1 MDCPNCKA
9 TIDDD
14 SWYCDQCG
22 EEILLCPQCARPGK
36 GKRCIFDGKPLAPAR
51 SSTIAPTPPAP
62 ATATTPPTP
71 VATSGPPPA
80 AAVGATTRLDAA
92 APALRLRL
100 VCAARGLDFHPED
113 GAILGRRSG
122 AHVAQFA
129 ALPQISGSHLQLQCT
144 AAGQWQATDLGS
156 TNGSLYNG
164 TRLQARVPQAIAHG
178 GVLTLADIPFAIVLE
193 P

>member
-51 SSTIAPTPPAP
+51 SSTVTPATVTSPPPSVATPVPPPA
-62 ATATTPPTP
+62 A
-71 VATSGPPPA
+71 PA
-80 AAVGATTRLDAA
+80 AAVGATTRLDATP
-92 APALRLRL
+92 PALRLRL
-100 VCAARGLDFHPED
+100 VCAARGLDFHPQD
-113 GAILGRRSG
+113 GATLGRRSG
-122 AHVAQFA
+122 AHAALFA
-129 ALPQISGSHLQLQCT
+129 ALPQISGSHLQLQRT

-164 TRLQARVPQAIAHG
+164 ARLQARVPQAIAHG